1 MIEYVFF
8 DLDGTITEPSEG
20 ITNSAKYALEKFGV
34 HVKSTAE
41 LLPFIGPPL
50 QDSFQEFYGFDLHT
64 SMRAVKLYRKHYKDH
79 GIYQCSLYDN
89 IEELFIKLKER
100 GYKLAIATSKP
111 EKYAEKILKHF
122 NLDKYFDFIAGATFS
137 AIRCKKSE
145 VIKHALDN
153 LNITDSSKVIMVGDR
168 KHDVLGAKE
177 HNIETIGVL
186 YGFGS
191 IEEFEEVNCK
201 YVVSKALDILEI
213 LK

>member
-50 QDSFQEFYGFDLHT
+50 QESFQEFYGFDLHT

-79 GIYQCSLYDN
+79 GIYQCSLYEN

-100 GYKLAIATSKP
+100 VYKLAVATSKP
-111 EKYAEKILKHF
+111 EKYAVKILKHF
-122 NLDKYFDFIAGATFS
+122 NLDKYFDFIAGATFGTT
-137 AIRCKKSE
+137 RCRKGE

-153 LNITDSSKVIMVGDR
+153 LNISDNSKVIMIGDR
-168 KHDVLGAKE
+168 KHDVLGAKL
-177 HNIETIGVL
+177 HNIDTIGVL

-191 IEEFEEVNCK
+191 LEEFKEVDCK
-201 YVVSKALDILEI
+201 YIVSNTLDILEI